1 MVVYDPRSWFGLIFQ
16 FHKADTFRTLFW
28 VMVAI
33 GAYTLAVIYVELEV
47 LKIEFRSTTIVHS
60 LLGFV
65 ISLLLVFRT
74 NTAYDRWWEGR
85 KQWGALVNVS
95 RNIAFKI
102 DRFISDENAK
112 EKSEL
117 GQMVAAYPS
126 VLKDHLR
133 FESHSTLTSHLPSCM
148 SAPRQGT
155 HVPNY
160 LANEMQKRVRKIQ
173 KKNEISEAEHLAL
186 LNDLGKF
193 TDILGACE
201 RILKT
206 PIPYTY
212 NIFIKKFIFV
222 YIITL
227 PFGFVTDFGYWTI
240 LITVF
245 IFYTFASLELIA
257 EEIENPFGLDSN
269 DLPTDDL
276 AVTISKNVSEI
287 LRPDDEIVG

>member
-1 MVVYDPRSWFGLIFQ
+1 MVVYDPRSWFALIFQ
-16 FHKADTFRTLFW
+16 FHKAETFRTLFW
-28 VMVAI
+28 VLVSLA
-33 GAYTLAVIYVELEV
+33 GYTFIVIYIELEMMQ
-47 LKIEFRSTTIVHS
+47 IDFRSTTIVHS

-95 RNIAFKI
+95 RNLTFKVNAFI
-102 DRFISDENAK
+102 PEEDRQLKTEIVE
-112 EKSEL
+112 
-117 GQMVAAYPS
+117 MIAAYPLI
-126 VLKDHLR
+126 LKDHLR
-133 FESHSTLTSHLPSCM
+133 FERMEVLSAHLPDFM
-148 SAPRQGT
+148 KKPDRAR

-160 LANEMQKRVRKIQ
+160 LANEMQAKIL
-173 KKNEISEAEHLAL
+173 KLYRNHKISESAYLSL
-186 LNDLGKF
+186 LNDLNKF
-193 TDILGACE
+193 TDIMGACE

-240 LITVF
+240 LINVF
-245 IFYTFASLELIA
+245 IFYTLASLELIA

-269 DLPTDDL
+269 DLPTDDI
-276 AVTISKNVSEI
+276 AVMIGKNVREI
-287 LRPDDEIVG
+287 TAD